1 MKITLRFFALAR
13 ELTGQTQMEMALPE
27 PATLQTARDRLF
39 QIYPALQGAS
49 LQFAVNT
56 VYAKSETALHA
67 GDVVA
72 CIPPVGGG

>member
-13 ELTGQTQMEMALPE
+13 ELTGQNQMEMELPD

-39 QIYPALQGAS
+39 QTYPALQDAA
-49 LQFAVNT
+49 LQFAVNAA
-56 VYAKSETALHA
+56 YARPETPLHA